1 MSFLEC
7 NYSRKDPAIRKSLQD
22 VVMGID
28 SSVET
33 GYGFG
38 FKTSMLMFL
47 NGKLVS
53 LPSLEK
59 AYP

>member
-1 MSFLEC
+1 M
-7 NYSRKDPAIRKSLQD
+7 
-22 VVMGID
+22 VMGID

-33 GYGFG
+33 QYGFG

-47 NGKLVS
+47 NGKLVTF
-53 LPSLEK
+53 PSLEK

>member
-1 MSFLEC
+1 M
-7 NYSRKDPAIRKSLQD
+7 
-22 VVMGID
+22 VMGID
-28 SSVET
+28 SSVEI

-47 NGKLVS
+47 NGKLVTF
-53 LPSLEK
+53 PSLEK

>member
-7 NYSRKDPAIRKSLQD
+7 NYRRKDPAVRKSLKD

-28 SSVET
+28 SSVEI

-38 FKTSMLMFL
+38 FKMSILMFL

-53 LPSLEK
+53 FPSLEK